1 MDNDLKQEIKNH
13 IDYLT
18 QDVENPKSKLF
29 LNIALMSL
37 LKKEFEGA
45 MTREEISEV
54 IKEWREE
61 G

>member
-18 QDVENPKSKLF
+18 QDVENPKDKLF
-29 LNIALMSL
+29 LNVALMSL
-37 LKKEFEGA
+37 LKEKFGRI
-45 MTREEISEV
+45 TIKEEILKV
-54 IKEWREE
+54 IQEWREE